1 MNLNKINYKIKNMK
15 IVLKSKEKKEI
26 ILMIKIL
33 INFKLLT
40 KEHLDLII
48 LKNLNNSVPA
58 INSEG

>member
-15 IVLKSKEKKEI
+15 IVLKSKGKKEI

-33 INFKLLT
+33 VNFTLLT

-48 LKNLNNSVPA
+48 LKNLNNNVRA
-58 INSEG
+58 IMLEG